1 MGDGQGA
8 MGVYHWHPSPLYMP
22 APVIAI
28 AIFVAVFA
36 VATLRKVHLGILMF
50 PTACAVGVL
59 LAGMPLREV
68 VGGFPLNIMV
78 LLAGVTYFFGI
89 AQVNGTIDRL
99 IGTVVAHAG
108 SRPVVL
114 PFVFFGLAGAV
125 AAMGSPQGGLVLAP
139 VGMPVARRS
148 GMDPVLMSVA
158 INAGISSGG
167 FAPTSLFGIVSYRIA
182 REAGIDLNPFTLL
195 AVVTLA
201 NLALV
206 IAALVMFG
214 KHRGRAINVDG
225 LRSAGTS
232 TTATTSTTPAT
243 FDVVS
248 VAPSC
253 SSQQPS
259 ASSRQDHPV
268 EMTSAAALE
277 GVRTVTAPRLRLERH
292 HIATMACMIGL
303 VVSVI
308 ACAASG
314 IDPDIGVI
322 AFGFGALLALIDPKF
337 GALAIPKIDWST
349 VFMVGGIVTFVGVLQ
364 KMGSVNL
371 LGHSAM
377 NVGTPLVAALLIC
390 AIAGLVSAFA
400 STTGILAALVP
411 LAVPLATSGD
421 IAGWAL
427 ICALGACASIVDVS
441 PFSTTGATLIASA
454 AETERSRLRVL
465 LTRWG
470 MSMVVVGPV
479 VLVPLLVILS
489 RLM

>member
-1 MGDGQGA
+1 
-8 MGVYHWHPSPLYMP
+8 MP

-36 VATLRKVHLGILMF
+36 VATVRKVHLGILMF

-59 LAGMPLREV
+59 LAGMPLRDV

-167 FAPTSLFGIVSYRIA
+167 FAPTSLFGIVTYRIA

-214 KHRGRAINVDG
+214 KRPRRAPV
-225 LRSAGTS
+225 
-232 TTATTSTTPAT
+232 
-243 FDVVS
+243 
-248 VAPSC
+248 VAPGELV
-253 SSQQPS
+253 P
-259 ASSRQDHPV
+259 DK
-268 EMTSAAALE
+268 AL
-277 GVRTVTAPRLRLERH
+277 GKGPTDAAPRPALTWR

-308 ACAASG
+308 ACAVSG

-337 GALAIPKIDWST
+337 GALAVPKIDWST

-411 LAVPLATSGD
+411 LAVPLAISGD

-454 AETERSRLRVL
+454 AEDERPRLRVL

-470 MSMVVVGPV
+470 MSMVVVGPI

-489 RLM
+489 M

>member
-1 MGDGQGA
+1 
-8 MGVYHWHPSPLYMP
+8 MP

-36 VATLRKVHLGILMF
+36 VATVRKVHLGILMF

-139 VGMPVARRS
+139 VGMPVARQS
-148 GMDPVLMSVA
+148 GMDPVLMAVA
-158 INAGISSGG
+158 INSGISAGG
-167 FAPTSLFGIVSYRIA
+167 FAPTSLFGIVTYRIA

-214 KHRGRAINVDG
+214 KHRGRVIDVDG
-225 LRSAGTS
+225 RRAIGTI
-232 TTATTSTTPAT
+232 TTAR
-243 FDVVS
+243 
-248 VAPSC
+248 
-253 SSQQPS
+253 QPS
-259 ASSRQDHPV
+259 AASREDQPV
-268 EMTSAAALE
+268 EITSGAALE
-277 GVRTVTAPRLRLERH
+277 VVRTVTGPRLRLERR

-308 ACAASG
+308 ACAVSG
-314 IDPDIGVI
+314 NDPDIGVI

-337 GALAIPKIDWST
+337 GALAFPKIDWST

-454 AETERSRLRVL
+454 AEDERPRLRVL

-489 RLM
+489 M